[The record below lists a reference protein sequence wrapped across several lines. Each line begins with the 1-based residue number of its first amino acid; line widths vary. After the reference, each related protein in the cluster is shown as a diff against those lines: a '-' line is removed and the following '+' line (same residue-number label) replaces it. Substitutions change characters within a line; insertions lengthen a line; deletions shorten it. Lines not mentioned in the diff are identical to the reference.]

1 MKVYTIIGG
10 VNGAGKSSFTGSI
23 ASERDDL
30 GYILDVD
37 RLTAEQYDGDEYE
50 GGKAALAKID
60 DCIEAGVNFTQ
71 ESTLAGS
78 QIRKVAKAAKEAG
91 YFIRLYYVG
100 IDSIEDAMGRILNRV
115 KRGGHNIPRTD
126 VERRFG
132 RQAKALQQLLL
143 YCNEAKFFD
152 NYNGFVQVAEYRNG
166 RVMPIGT
173 ETPAW
178 LRNLLSEGI
187 SQ

>member
-23 ASERDDL
+23 AAERDDL

-37 RLTAEQYDGDEYE
+37 RLTAEQYGGDEYE

-60 DCIEAGVNFTQ
+60 ECIEAGVNFTQ

-78 QIRKVAKAAKEAG
+78 QVRKVSKAAKEAG
-91 YFIRLYYVG
+91 YYIRLYYIG
-100 IDSIEDAMGRILNRV
+100 IDTITEALSRIQNRV
-115 KRGGHNIPRTD
+115 QRGGHNIPQED

-132 RQAKALQQLLL
+132 RQANALRQLLP

-152 NYNGFVQVAEYRNG
+152 NYNGFVQVGEYRNG
-166 RVMPIGT
+166 KVLPLGQS
-173 ETPAW
+173 TPAW
-178 LRNLLSEGI
+178 FKALMDEGI
-187 SQ
+187 DQ